1 MLLMFPHHEIVCSF
15 EMPHMTL
22 LEALEASVQAI
33 QSRMD
38 VIGYKCEDCIR
49 GSLPIQKQRISMCS
63 EDILRT
69 FSAVKRK
76 QRPVGDD

>member
-1 MLLMFPHHEIVCSF
+1 MLLMFSHHEIVCSF
-15 EMPHMTL
+15 GMPHMTH

-33 QSRMD
+33 QFRMD
-38 VIGYKCEDCIR
+38 GIGYKCEDCIR
-49 GSLPIQKQRISMCS
+49 RSLPIQKQRISMCS